1 MLRIHQ
7 LSKTYHQPVL
17 DNINLQFDAG
27 KVYGIIG
34 KNGAGKT
41 TLFKCIAGIEDFTGN
56 IESDKENYKTVL
68 GYLET
73 ESYFPKKLTGYEYIH
88 LLCHARDIKTDR
100 KIIEAKNIFNLPLNE
115 YAGNYSTGM
124 KKKLALVSVLFQNND
139 IFILDEPF
147 NGVDLES
154 NILIIDIIRH
164 LKANDKTVIISS
176 HILSTLTDTC
186 DEIILL
192 ENGRVSP
199 PFLKQDYHLISEK
212 FKDFETNN
220 ILKRF
225 FE

>member
-1 MLRIHQ
+1 MLKIHQ
-7 LSKTYHQPVL
+7 ISKAYNQPVL
-17 DNINLQFDAG
+17 ENVSLQFNAG

-41 TLFKCIAGIEDFTGN
+41 TLFKCIAGIEDFTGH
-56 IESDKENYKTVL
+56 IESDRENYKNVL

-73 ESYFPKKLTGYEYIH
+73 ETYFPKKLTGYEYIH
-88 LLCHARDIKTDR
+88 LLCHARNILIDKKT
-100 KIIEAKNIFNLPLNE
+100 IEAKNIFNLPLNE
-115 YAGNYSTGM
+115 YASNYSTGM

-154 NILIIDIIRH
+154 NILIIDIIKH
-164 LKANDKTVIISS
+164 LKSINKTVIISS

-192 ENGRVSP
+192 EKGTVSA
-199 PFLKQDYHLISEK
+199 PFEKDSYHLISEK
-212 FKDFETNN
+212 FKDFETSS
-220 ILKRF
+220 ILKNF
-225 FE
+225 FI

>member
-1 MLRIHQ
+1 MLHIHQ
-7 LSKTYHQPVL
+7 ISKTYNHPVL
-17 DNINLQFDAG
+17 DNISLQFNAG
-27 KVYGIIG
+27 RVYGIIG

-41 TLFKCIAGIEDFTGN
+41 TLFKCIAGIEDFTGK
-56 IESDKENYKTVL
+56 IESDKENYKNCL

-73 ESYFPKKLTGYEYIH
+73 ETYFPKKLTGYEYIH
-88 LLCHARDIKTDR
+88 LLCHARDIKIDKKTV
-100 KIIEAKNIFNLPLNE
+100 EEKNIFNLPLNE

-154 NILIIDIIRH
+154 NILIIDIIKH
-164 LKANDKTVIISS
+164 LRDTNKTVIISS

-192 ENGRVSP
+192 ENGKVSE
-199 PFLKQDYHLISEK
+199 PFKKDNYHLISEK
-212 FKDFETNN
+212 FKDFETSS
-220 ILKRF
+220 ILKSF
-225 FE
+225 FI